1 MRNSDDEIKIF
12 SGSASRDFA
21 NKMCGYLQV
30 APGKSE
36 SFHFSEGNIYVKI
49 EENVREKEIYLVQT
63 IGFNANNSFM
73 ELLFWVDAFKRSSA
87 RSVTVIMPYFSYA
100 KADKKDEPRVSIRAR
115 VCADCIE
122 AAGAD
127 RVIAMDL
134 HSSQIQGFFKITV
147 DHLYAYPL
155 LCAYIQTK
163 AIPDLVVVSPDAGFA
178 KNARKFAHLLNAFTA
193 LCDKTRKD
201 HMEKAEVLEM
211 IGDVQNKNAL
221 IVDDFT
227 LSCGT
232 LADAARIVK
241 KNGAKKIYAMVSH
254 ALLAEKGLKTLEES
268 PIDQL
273 IVTDT
278 VYNPALYQHPK
289 IKIISVAPLF
299 AEAVKIIHQKESLSA
314 LFEQLP
320 QAVLSAV
327 CQ

>member
-1 MRNSDDEIKIF
+1 
-12 SGSASRDFA
+12 
-21 NKMCGYLQV
+21 
-30 APGKSE
+30 
-36 SFHFSEGNIYVKI
+36 
-49 EENVREKEIYLVQT
+49 
-63 IGFNANNSFM
+63 M

-134 HSSQIQGFFKITV
+134 HSPQIQGFFKISV
-147 DHLYAYPL
+147 DHLTAYPL
-155 LCAYIQTK
+155 LCEYIKTE

-193 LCDKTRKD
+193 LCDKTRND
-201 HMEKAEVLEM
+201 HSEQAEVLEM

-241 KNGAKKIYAMVSH
+241 QNGARKIYAMVSH
-254 ALLAEKGLKTLEES
+254 ALLAEKSLRTLEAS
-268 PIDQL
+268 PIDRL

-289 IKIISVAPLF
+289 IKIISMAPLF
-299 AEAVKIIHQKESLSA
+299 AEAVRIIHQKESLSA

-320 QAVLSAV
+320 QTVLDAVF
-327 CQ
+327 Q

>member
-1 MRNSDDEIKIF
+1 
-12 SGSASRDFA
+12 
-21 NKMCGYLQV
+21 
-30 APGKSE
+30 
-36 SFHFSEGNIYVKI
+36 
-49 EENVREKEIYLVQT
+49 
-63 IGFNANNSFM
+63 
-73 ELLFWVDAFKRSSA
+73 
-87 RSVTVIMPYFSYA
+87 
-100 KADKKDEPRVSIRAR
+100 
-115 VCADCIE
+115 
-122 AAGAD
+122 
-127 RVIAMDL
+127 
-134 HSSQIQGFFKITV
+134 
-147 DHLYAYPL
+147 
-155 LCAYIQTK
+155 
-163 AIPDLVVVSPDAGFA
+163 
-178 KNARKFAHLLNAFTA
+178 
-193 LCDKTRKD
+193 
-201 HMEKAEVLEM
+201 MEKAEVLEI

-241 KNGAKKIYAMVSH
+241 KNGANKIYAMVSH

-320 QAVLSAV
+320 QAVLNAV